1 MSEPV
6 AVDPSHLL
14 EFVGR
19 PSLSVVFVSV
29 HAAHAFNRSVCH
41 YLDEGADEEVAYG
54 EIPFLDLILS
64 GGPALPVLHQGL
76 QACGGPASYGVVPGY
91 WLFRGGEVLAW
102 DGGLPT
108 VGDARAV
115 ARSALLGALW
125 SSLTRNLAFIGQALR
140 FASEEITAQRVAVSF
155 RAAAAA
161 RRPASH
167 RPPPRQAWTPA
178 DELSRAYQVLGVPR
192 DATDEEVHAA
202 WRRLRVENHPD
213 RAAQDPA
220 EFARLSRLSAI
231 LNRARDVIM
240 SNRSPRHQRRA
251 AAV

>member
-6 AVDPSHLL
+6 AVEPSRLL

-19 PSLSVVFVSV
+19 PSLTVVFVSV
-29 HAAHAFNRSVCH
+29 HAAHSFNRSVCH
-41 YLDEGADEEVAYG
+41 YFGDEVVYG
-54 EIPFLDLILS
+54 EVPFVELILS

-76 QACGGPASYGVVPGY
+76 LACGGPATYGVLPGY
-91 WLFRGGEVLAW
+91 WLFRSGEVLAW
-102 DGGLPT
+102 DAGLPS

-115 ARSALLGALW
+115 ARSALLGAVW

-140 FASEEITAQRVAVSF
+140 FASEEVTAQRVVVAF

-167 RPPPRQAWTPA
+167 RPPPRESWTPA
-178 DELSRAYQVLGVPR
+178 DELSRAYQVLGIRP
-192 DATDEEVHAA
+192 DASDQEVHAA
-202 WRRLRVENHPD
+202 WRKRRVENHPD
-213 RAAQDPA
+213 RAASDPA
-220 EFARLSRLSAI
+220 EFARLSRFSAI

-240 SNRSPRHQRRA
+240 SHRA
-251 AAV
+251 S